1 MPGKEEGE
9 GEGEGEG
16 EKVESSDG
24 DKSEKEREASYDL
37 TDGEAKKEQSE
48 VVRVTILLQY

>member
-1 MPGKEEGE
+1 MPGKE
-9 GEGEGEG
+9 EGEGEG

-24 DKSEKEREASYDL
+24 DKSEREASYDL